1 MNTQPAATDFL
12 LTFANAVAN
21 YLPVGALV
29 IWPELT
35 DLIGESGC
43 DLLRSAVRS
52 RGMQLVDNGAGCF
65 FLAA

>member
-21 YLPVGALV
+21 YLPVV